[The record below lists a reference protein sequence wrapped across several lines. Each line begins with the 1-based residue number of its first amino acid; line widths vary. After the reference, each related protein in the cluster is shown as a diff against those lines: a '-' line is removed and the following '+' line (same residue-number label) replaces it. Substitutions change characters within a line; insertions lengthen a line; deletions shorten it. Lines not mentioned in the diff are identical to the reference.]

1 MENSNEFK
9 KTDFV
14 FIGGRNNNEFYI
26 FPKDENQ
33 FKKEAFEDHQLFV
46 HIIHSDGYTEDH
58 LRKINVIWTANVLW
72 NLETMHSKYTKL
84 KLTDTK
90 NLVVYACPR
99 RYKALIVKEF
109 FR

>member
-58 LRKINVIWTANVLW
+58 LRKINVPQPFKSNRHEKYFYIV
-72 NLETMHSKYTKL
+72 TMFYSIDIIFSK
-84 KLTDTK
+84 
-90 NLVVYACPR
+90 
-99 RYKALIVKEF
+99 
-109 FR
+109 